1 VHLYPAFGSF
11 HWQIPK
17 SESVEYFFS
26 MMRSEHHTGMH
37 SFHNILI
44 SKSALVFLEQ
54 LQGKTPFL
62 ISHCIHDADSS
73 IYPCWMACADQKH
86 KENHP
91 SSRCLGG
98 WTPYES
104 MTMCQLLSSPCIVHR
119 TLPLPIL
126 GPALSPS
133 QSILTFL
140 YLLPLTGSSCSIVAY
155 MQTHVLECS
164 DWLDRVIHVKWKV
177 IIESMNFCSG
187 TLEFLHQ
194 CCSLIL

>member
-1 VHLYPAFGSF
+1 
-11 HWQIPK
+11 
-17 SESVEYFFS
+17 
-26 MMRSEHHTGMH
+26 MRSEHHTGMH

-86 KENHP
+86 KERKLSLFQMFGWLNTLWINDNALITLLIMHCVQDP
-91 SSRCLGG
+91 SPS
-98 WTPYES
+98 YS
-104 MTMCQLLSSPCIVHR
+104 
-119 TLPLPIL
+119 